1 MSNYALEIE
10 NLFFSYEDE
19 NILEDLSMKIE
30 EGKFALIIG
39 ENGAGKTTLIRLIL
53 NQLKKD
59 SGSIKIFSDPIEKS
73 NHYQDLAYIS
83 QASVAS
89 FKLFPTN
96 VKEVIENHLKF
107 LKKSYDIDK
116 LLEDF
121 DLIKQKNHALSDL
134 SGGQI
139 QRLSLILAIIK
150 DPKILILD
158 EPTAA
163 IDMKFSKDF
172 YEHLKNLSKKGKTIL
187 MISHDYKLASIFSDE
202 IFHLS
207 DKKIRKIDR
216 ARLREGLGDFYV

>member
-1 MSNYALEIE
+1 MNNYALEIE
-10 NLFFSYEDE
+10 NLYFSYEDE

-172 YEHLKNLSKKGKTIL
+172 YEHLKNLSEKGKTIL